1 VDIFKTLNT
10 HYGLTLYRKILVAVD
25 GSDHASHALNSGI
38 ETAAKWGA
46 ELVILT
52 VVPPLS
58 PLAYSEEMD
67 MEYYTKLEGNL
78 TGYHRKIID
87 EAAERVLKKLTGL
100 CNVYME
106 QLRAYGEVSRDPGRR
121 VVSIGYYALI
131 KIDEYDED
139 LVKKYHARWFPIDN
153 FPRLIFDHNEMVDHA
168 LRRLQGKA
176 QNQPIGFELLPQK
189 FTIPQLQKLY
199 EAIFRKEFDKRN
211 FRKKILSFQG
221 LKKLEE
227 KDWESSKKGAYLY
240 QFDQNEYNRL
250 LDSGYNFEV
259 NV

>member
-1 VDIFKTLNT
+1 MIEYYSEYDTF
-10 HYGLTLYRKILVAVD
+10 LVAVD
-25 GSDHASHALNSGI
+25 CIVFGFDGRELKLLLIKRGFPP
-38 ETAAKWGA
+38 A
-46 ELVILT
+46 EGEWSLMGGFLK
-52 VVPPLS
+52 
-58 PLAYSEEMD
+58 SEES
-67 MEYYTKLEGNL
+67 
-78 TGYHRKIID
+78 ID

-168 LRRLQGKA
+168 LRRLQRKA
-176 QNQPIGFELLPQK
+176 QNQPIGFKLLPQK

-211 FRKKILSFQG
+211 FRKKILSFQV

-240 QFDQNEYNRL
+240 QFDQKEYNRL